1 MTISISP
8 ANGHANGHA
17 ISTKHHLK
25 RSPEHGFSTRAIH
38 IGSEADPTTG
48 AVIPPISLSTT
59 YKQDEVGVHK
69 GFEYSRSGN
78 PNRDALERT
87 LVGLEAGAGHAI
99 TFSSGSATTATI
111 LQSLGPNAHVLSV
124 NDVYGGTFRFLT
136 RVAKE
141 TMGIESTFVDLEN
154 AADDDVLGAI
164 KENTKL
170 IWIESPTNPTLR
182 LIDIPRI
189 VALARQA
196 PSKPLVLV
204 DNTFLSPFYAS
215 PLLQG
220 ADIVIHSLTK
230 YINGHSDVV
239 MGAAIL
245 PSSSTPDR
253 DYDSLTQK
261 LRFLQNAHGAVPSP
275 FDCWLAQ
282 RGAKTLAVRMKT
294 HGLNALRIASFLTLH
309 PAVEHVIYPGLATH
323 PLHALAHTSLSPHT
337 QQFLNTLPQSTLA
350 HGIPYGGM
358 VSFRVRGGA
367 RSAEALLPK
376 LKLFTLAE
384 SLGGVESLAE
394 LPARMTHASIPPAE
408 REALGIEGLVRLS
421 CGIEEVED
429 LVEDL
434 RSALDGLED
443 EDSGCES
450 GLVTPPSDVSD
461 GADGLH

>member
-1 MTISISP
+1 MTISVFTT
-8 ANGHANGHA
+8 NGHTSGHA
-17 ISTKHHLK
+17 KGVKRHLK
-25 RSPEHGFSTRAIH
+25 RSSELGFSTRAIH
-38 IGSEADPTTG
+38 VGSEPDPATG

-99 TFSSGSATTATI
+99 AFASGSATTATV

-124 NDVYGGTFRFLT
+124 NDVYGGTFRYLT

-141 TMGIESTFVDLEN
+141 TMGTESTFVDLEN
-154 AADDDVLGAI
+154 ATDDEILGAI

-189 VALARQA
+189 VGLARRA

-230 YINGHSDVV
+230 YVNGHSDVV

-253 DYDSLTQK
+253 DYEGLVQK

-275 FDCWLAQ
+275 FDSWLAQ
-282 RGAKTLAVRMKT
+282 RGAKTLAVRMKA
-294 HGLNALRIASFLTLH
+294 HGLNALRIASFLTSH
-309 PAVEHVIYPGLATH
+309 PAVEHVIYPGLASH
-323 PLHALAHTSLSPHT
+323 PLHALARTSLSPHAE
-337 QQFLNTLPQSTLA
+337 QFIKTLPPSSLT

-358 VSFRVRGGA
+358 
-367 RSAEALLPK
+367 ALLPK
-376 LKLFTLAE
+376 LNLFTLAE

-394 LPARMTHASIPPAE
+394 LPARMTHASIPAAE

-429 LVEDL
+429 LVDDL
-434 RSALDGLED
+434 RAALDGLED

-450 GLVTPPSDVSD
+450 GLVTPSDVSD
-461 GADGLH
+461 

>member
-1 MTISISP
+1 MSRHERGWPTSDKFVHS
-8 ANGHANGHA
+8 
-17 ISTKHHLK
+17 K
-25 RSPEHGFSTRAIH
+25 RPSGCCFGFSTRAIH
-38 IGSEADPTTG
+38 VGSEPDPSTG

-78 PNRDALERT
+78 PNRDALEHT

-99 TFSSGSATTATI
+99 AFASGSATTATI

-124 NDVYGGTFRFLT
+124 NDVYGGTFRYLT

-141 TMGIESTFVDLEN
+141 TMGTESTFVDLEN
-154 AADDDVLGAI
+154 ATDDEVLGAI

-189 VALARQA
+189 VALAHRA

-204 DNTFLSPFYAS
+204 DNTFLSPFYGS

-239 MGAAIL
+239 NG
-245 PSSSTPDR
+245 
-253 DYDSLTQK
+253 DYDALVQK

-282 RGAKTLAVRMKT
+282 RGAKTLAVRMKA
-294 HGLNALRIASFLTLH
+294 HGLNALRIASFLTSH
-309 PAVEHVIYPGLATH
+309 PAVEHF
-323 PLHALAHTSLSPHT
+323 LS
-337 QQFLNTLPQSTLA
+337 TLPSSSLA
-350 HGIPYGGM
+350 HGIPFGGM
-358 VSFRVRGGA
+358 VSFRLRGGA

-394 LPARMTHASIPPAE
+394 LPARMTHASIPAAE

-434 RSALDGLED
+434 RAALDGVED

-450 GLVTPPSDVSD
+450 GLVTPSDASDD
-461 GADGLH
+461 GAGAADGGNGLH